1 MSHLYAVLLLA
12 AHAFTP
18 APLDLASMR
27 RSCGRVS
34 QPPCMG
40 RVHEPGDRVL
50 FIDGD
55 NLMSH
60 RKVTKGRDELA
71 AKLAGIRGSRTVLV
85 FDGRRGEKAS
95 VQGSNPQ
102 VVVTHGGDAD
112 GVSRETADEWIE
124 NAMEGATESVIEV
137 VTADRRL
144 RQVAHLNKVG
154 TINPAKF
161 WRRYLPRLKGLK
173 TDYSNSPKS
182 DDD

>member
-1 MSHLYAVLLLA
+1 MSYLYAVLLLA

-71 AKLAGIRGSRTVLV
+71 AKLAGIRGSRTVL
-85 FDGRRGEKAS
+85 GRA
-95 VQGSNPQ
+95 P
-102 VVVTHGGDAD
+102 
-112 GVSRETADEWIE
+112 W
-124 NAMEGATESVIEV
+124 
-137 VTADRRL
+137 
-144 RQVAHLNKVG
+144 
-154 TINPAKF
+154 
-161 WRRYLPRLKGLK
+161 
-173 TDYSNSPKS
+173 
-182 DDD
+182 